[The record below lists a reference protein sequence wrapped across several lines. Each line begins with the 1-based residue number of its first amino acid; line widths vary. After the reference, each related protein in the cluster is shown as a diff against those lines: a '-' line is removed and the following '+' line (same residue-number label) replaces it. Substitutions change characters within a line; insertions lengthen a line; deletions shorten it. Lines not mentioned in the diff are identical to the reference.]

1 MELDGAA
8 KRSVTSLR
16 CLGWE
21 ELSVWYRAVRFL
33 CHRLRLR
40 LLFSRSA
47 AISLGPIPLLCET

>member
-8 KRSVTSLR
+8 KWSVTSLR

-33 CHRLRLR
+33 CHP
-40 LLFSRSA
+40 S
-47 AISLGPIPLLCET
+47 SLAVTVF